1 MLTKRNLILMTALL
15 ITLWLTWQSREH
27 KQSIEIS
34 QPTRVLNTAQAG
46 TQKLASK
53 NTQLILKTRTLPDSS
68 ENLFSTPPVKAP
80 PQASNTVFIAPKPVA
95 PALPFKYL
103 GRMLVGAGSGVMLN
117 VQGEVTPIQQ
127 GDVLLGQY
135 KVQAIHENAG
145 ALEIQFLY
153 LPLNQIQTLS
163 AQTGS

>member
-1 MLTKRNLILMTALL
+1 MLTKRNLILMAALL
-15 ITLWLTWQSREH
+15 VTLWLTWQSRKHEE
-27 KQSIEIS
+27 SIEIS
-34 QPTRVLNTAQAG
+34 QPTRVLNTLQLNG
-46 TQKLASK
+46 QKLVS
-53 NTQLILKTRTLPDSS
+53 NDTPLILKTRDLPESS

-80 PQASNTVFIAPKPVA
+80 PQARNTEFTATKPVA

-153 LPLNQIQTLS
+153 LPLNQTQTLS

>member
-1 MLTKRNLILMTALL
+1 MLTKRHLIFTSALL
-15 ITLWLTWQSREH
+15 VTLWLTWQSRKHE
-27 KQSIEIS
+27 QSIEIS
-34 QPTRVLNTAQAG
+34 QPTRVLNTTQTD
-46 TQKLASK
+46 TQKIVS
-53 NTQLILKTRTLPDSS
+53 NDTQLVLKTRNLPDST
-68 ENLFSTPPVKAP
+68 ENLFSTPVKIL
-80 PQASNTVFIAPKPVA
+80 PQTSNTVFKAPKPVA

-103 GRMLVGAGSGVMLN
+103 GRMFVGTDSGVMLN

-135 KVQAIHENAG
+135 RVQAIQENAG

-153 LPLNQIQTLS
+153 LPLNQIQILS